1 MRNPMPPEREPLS
14 RYLDGELDY
23 AALPDDLK
31 SEADRFDRIVRA
43 LRDDPYGTPR
53 NVRDA
58 VMARVRAAT
67 ASPWRRA
74 WQWARTPQTLRL
86 SPLTGALALAAGLA
100 ILVVARSG
108 NVAGG
113 PELARP
119 GAAQRATTR
128 FVLVAPQAGAVA
140 ITGDFV
146 NWDPQGVPL
155 RSRGDGVWT
164 VDVPLEPGVHHYVF
178 IVDGTTWQPDPNAAM
193 QVDDGFGQRNSVI
206 VVPGAT
212 RS

>member
-1 MRNPMPPEREPLS
+1 MNDAMQPEREPLS

-23 AALPDDLK
+23 AALPEDVK
-31 SEADRFDRIVRA
+31 PEAQRFERIVRA
-43 LRDDPYGTPR
+43 LRDDPYGRPR
-53 NVRDA
+53 DVRDA
-58 VMARVRAAT
+58 VMAEVRAAT
-67 ASPWRRA
+67 PSPWRRA

-108 NVAGG
+108 NVARS
-113 PELARP
+113 PELAGP
-119 GAAQRATTR
+119 AAGQRATTR
-128 FVLVAPQAGAVA
+128 FVFMAPQAGAVA

-155 RSRGDGVWT
+155 TSRGDGVWT
-164 VDVPLEPGVHHYVF
+164 VEVPLEPGIHHYVF
-178 IVDGTTWQPDPNAAM
+178 IVDGHQWQPDPNAAM

-206 VVPGAT
+206 VVPAAT